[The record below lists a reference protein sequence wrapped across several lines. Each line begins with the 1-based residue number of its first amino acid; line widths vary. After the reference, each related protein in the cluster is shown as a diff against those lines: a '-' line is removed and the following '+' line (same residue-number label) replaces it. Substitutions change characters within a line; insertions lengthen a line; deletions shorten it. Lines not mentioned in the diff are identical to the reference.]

1 MCDSFRGEENTK
13 QSKAVRHSNKRGRG
27 NKTKVIVGFDRR
39 GETRTHRLGVQGAVE
54 ATATVHVLAVLA
66 VCLDAHGTNIVA
78 GHVLALCR
86 RKCQWQA

>member
-1 MCDSFRGEENTK
+1 MGSTGEGK
-13 QSKAVRHSNKRGRG
+13 QGHTGIRCNSAALFVAA
-27 NKTKVIVGFDRR
+27 
-39 GETRTHRLGVQGAVE
+39 LGVQGAVE
-54 ATATVHVLAVLA
+54 TTATVHVLAVLA